1 LNSETSPRRGAIAL
15 LGAGCLAV
23 SSVASYAASPAKLVG
38 PDLKPRDVNVQTL
51 RDGVLTY
58 FDNQR
63 NLQAEPVSRFLQL
76 RFDTP
81 GSTPTPGSTHT
92 LGSAP
97 TPGSDPAAGIASGQ
111 DLGMVELIDG
121 QRLVGRLI
129 GVGGDGQALLWEHP
143 QLGQVTV
150 LLEQVSSWSRGP
162 VASTSVTPATDQVE
176 LLNGDVASGFL
187 EKLAQDQVQ
196 LKPQDGSA
204 MLSLPL
210 GNVKS
215 VRLANPRRE
224 PASGSYTLWLRDGS
238 RVRAAGVTLLE
249 DRVSLVEP
257 ALTMSPS
264 PLEATRVQRL
274 DLASEGRRLVDLAD
288 LPYALTQGGEVFG
301 VAWPPTRLGMDLQLR
316 APMTLAWELPAG
328 ARRLTAVITLTRD
341 PQVPPAARAWA
352 DCRAVLRLDDQI
364 LVEQRLWS
372 QQPSVPV
379 NVTLRGKVL
388 TLELDPGVNGPVM
401 DRVTLEAAAVLVSE

>member
-1 LNSETSPRRGAIAL
+1 VL
-15 LGAGCLAV
+15 CLAAW
-23 SSVASYAASPAKLVG
+23 SVESRAASPAKLVG

-76 RFDTP
+76 RFDAP
-81 GSTPTPGSTHT
+81 
-92 LGSAP
+92 GSAP
-97 TPGSDPAAGIASGQ
+97 APGSALAPESATASDPAAGTATGQ
-111 DLGMVELIDG
+111 ELGMVELIDG
-121 QRLVGRLI
+121 QRLVGRLM
-129 GVGGDGQALLWEHP
+129 GVGGGGDGQALLWEHP

-150 LLEQVSSWSRGP
+150 PLEQVSSWSRGP
-162 VASTSVTPATDQVE
+162 AASTSVTPATDQIE
-176 LLNGDVASGFL
+176 LLNGDVASGFV
-187 EKLAQDQVQ
+187 EKLTQDQIQ

-224 PASGSYTLWLRDGS
+224 PAAGSYTLWLRDGS
-238 RVRAAGVTLLE
+238 RVRAAGVSLLE
-249 DRVSLVEP
+249 DRLTLVEP

-288 LPYALTQGGEVFG
+288 LPFTLTQGGEVFG
-301 VAWPPTRLGMDLQLR
+301 VAWPPTRQGMDLQLR
-316 APMTLAWELPAG
+316 APVTLQWELPSG
-328 ARRLTAVITLTRD
+328 ARRLTAVITLARD

-352 DCRAVLRLDDQI
+352 DCRAVLRLDDQV

-372 QQPSVPV
+372 QQTSVPL
-379 NVTLRGKVL
+379 NVPLRGKVL